1 MVTSTGKIMK
11 IFDQWE
17 NNPVHLHELN
27 QSHESVFEFIIP
39 ILAVEDFNKSIHNNN
54 NLNIGQSILRK
65 LVFMFKVGTF
75 FKENARKRKQIDD
88 DA

>member
-1 MVTSTGKIMK
+1 MK
-11 IFDQWE
+11 IVDQLE
-17 NNPVHLHELN
+17 NYPVHLHELN

-39 ILAVEDFNKSIHNNN
+39 ILAVEDFNKSIHYDF

-65 LVFMFKVGTF
+65 LVFMFKVSTI
-75 FKENARKRKQIDD
+75 FKKNAWKGKQINN